1 MYPGR
6 PLYPDGKRRGIRDKL
21 KKDRPLNGVRLQKSV
36 FDGHDPAVPRSA
48 PRRFRGSAGQ
58 NRDRVCFPIL
68 PCQPRI
74 TRGNCA
80 IWMCV
85 DGGIHLTLKFAGK

>member
-36 FDGHDPAVPRSA
+36 FDGHDPASPAIRAAAIFADQQARTATGYVFLSYLVNLVSRAAFA
-48 PRRFRGSAGQ
+48 PLARAWTS
-58 NRDRVCFPIL
+58 
-68 PCQPRI
+68 
-74 TRGNCA
+74 
-80 IWMCV
+80 
-85 DGGIHLTLKFAGK
+85 

>member
-36 FDGHDPAVPRSA
+36 YSGEQLAITLWAPGGNWCVQSMGIVCWSKIEDDGQVVTGIQL
-48 PRRFRGSAGQ
+48 RRR
-58 NRDRVCFPIL
+58 
-68 PCQPRI
+68 
-74 TRGNCA
+74 
-80 IWMCV
+80 
-85 DGGIHLTLKFAGK
+85 LTPQDYRAFI